1 MLGRDA
7 LMAEKTSVRGFFEFL
22 AAGEMGGLV
31 AACGAALLPGPAGL
45 LMPAAG
51 KAIEYFGP
59 ALARRLLDFLSRLG
73 EPSGAAVLE
82 MVANTSS
89 AEAQR
94 SALEAVQTVAPSA
107 TPESQRLAAQYLSAI
122 PGSLRRSLVVEENG
136 RSSCPLDLLPR
147 NSEDALRMLPTSIPP
162 YIPPCALP
170 GTDYQLTEL
179 IGTGGFGAV
188 YLASHKTEYEPRA
201 IKLCLDPARLQSLRR
216 EQSLL
221 GRLIDK
227 GGAWSANI
235 VRLYGHRLDADPAFL
250 VYEYVQKGDLAS
262 FVRERRH
269 ELGRPLNPEEVL
281 DAIDTVAAGLAV
293 AHPAGLVH
301 RDLKP
306 SNILWSGTTLKLAD
320 FGLGAVACEPEGARG
335 DPRSNLDM
343 SVELHGSGTPL
354 YMCEEQRH
362 STRPDPRHD
371 VYSLG
376 VIWYQMLVDDLSRR
390 LTPGWED
397 VLKEHD
403 VPSTHVELLGRCIRG
418 ITNRPADGREV
429 CAAIERI
436 RLDRGVQGG
445 GLSDRQDRFKRR
457 RYLIS
462 LVSAVTLASAIF
474 GLRAYYFP
482 PKPPDIPTPPPAKA
496 DGTSTVKKE
505 QKVGDPIVK
514 KDRPQESTASKTS
527 KDVAIKKTGEST
539 KPDVVK
545 IPPKESSEPASKAPP
560 AVGDFAGTW
569 RRVRQGEPI
578 DQQLT
583 FIPDPG
589 GGGALISGAIKGGGP
604 GMDGCSYEY
613 DVMHNK
619 IRIYT
624 QDKFDNSKETTL
636 VEGRPVW
643 GNGGTDGCRF
653 EVVNMKGPAEGK
665 TDTFKRVDAE
675 GKP

>member
-1 MLGRDA
+1 
-7 LMAEKTSVRGFFEFL
+7 MAEKTSVRGFFEFL

-94 SALEAVQTVAPSA
+94 SALEVVQTVAPSA

-122 PGSLRRSLVVEENG
+122 PGSLRRSLLVEENG
-136 RSSCPLDLLPR
+136 RSSCPLDFLPR

-162 YIPPCALP
+162 YIPPCALA

-216 EQSLL
+216 EQVLL
-221 GRLIDK
+221 RRLIDK
-227 GGAWSANI
+227 GGDWSANI

-250 VYEYVQKGDLAS
+250 VYEYVQRGDLAA

-281 DAIDTVAAGLAV
+281 DAIDMIAAGLAV

-320 FGLGAVACEPEGARG
+320 FGLGAVACEPDAARG
-335 DPRSNLDM
+335 EPRSNLDM

-376 VIWYQMLVDDLSRR
+376 VIWYQMLVDDFSRR
-390 LTPGWED
+390 LTPDWED
-397 VLKEHD
+397 VLEEHN

-418 ITNRPADGREV
+418 IGNRPADGREV

-436 RLDRGVQGG
+436 RLGRGVQGG
-445 GLSDRQDRFKRR
+445 GLSDREDRFKRR
-457 RYLIS
+457 RQVI
-462 LVSAVTLASAIF
+462 AVACGIMLTFAII
-474 GLRAYYFP
+474 GVKAYFFP
-482 PKPPDIPTPPPAKA
+482 PKPPETPKPPPV
-496 DGTSTVKKE
+496 TSNGNTGKKGL
-505 QKVGDPIVK
+505 KDLGPIAG
-514 KDRPQESTASKTS
+514 KDQTQELIASKTS
-527 KDVAIKKTGEST
+527 KDVALPQTGEST
-539 KPDVVK
+539 KPDIV
-545 IPPKESSEPASKAPP
+545 IASPKESSKPASKALP
-560 AVGDFAGTW
+560 AVGDFAGSW
-569 RRVRQGEPI
+569 RRIREGEPL

-583 FIPDPG
+583 FVPDPAPRG
-589 GGGALISGAIKGGGP
+589 SGAVISGAIRGGGP
-604 GMDGCSYEY
+604 GTDSLSYKY
-613 DVMHNK
+613 DVVHNK
-619 IRIYT
+619 LRIYA
-624 QDKFDNSKETTL
+624 QDRFDNTKETTV

-643 GNGGTDGCRF
+643 GNGGKDGMHF
-653 EVVNMKGPAEGK
+653 KVDNMEGPANGK
-665 TDTFKRVDAE
+665 TDTFERVEAKR
-675 GKP
+675 KP

>member
-1 MLGRDA
+1 
-7 LMAEKTSVRGFFEFL
+7 MAEKTSVRGFFEFL

-31 AACGAALLPGPAGL
+31 TACGAALLPGPVGL

-73 EPSGAAVLE
+73 EPSGAAALE

-94 SALEAVQTVAPSA
+94 AALEAVQTVAPSA

-122 PGSLRRSLVVEENG
+122 PGSLRRSLLVEENG

-201 IKLCLDPARLQSLRR
+201 IKLCLDSARLQSLRR
-216 EQSLL
+216 EQVLL
-221 GRLIDK
+221 RRLIDK
-227 GGAWSANI
+227 GGDWSANI

-250 VYEYVQKGDLAS
+250 VYEYVQRGDLAS
-262 FVRERRH
+262 FVRERCH
-269 ELGRPLNPEEVL
+269 EFGRPLNPEEVL
-281 DAIDTVAAGLAV
+281 DAIDMIAAGLAV

-320 FGLGAVACEPEGARG
+320 FGLGAVTRDPDAARG
-335 DPRSNLDM
+335 EPRSTLDM

-354 YMCEEQRH
+354 YMCEEQRR

-390 LTPGWED
+390 LTPDWED
-397 VLKEHD
+397 VLEEHN

-418 ITNRPADGREV
+418 IANRPAGGREV

-436 RLDRGVQGG
+436 RLGRGVQGG
-445 GLSDRQDRFKRR
+445 GLSDREDRVKRR
-457 RYLIS
+457 RQVI
-462 LVSAVTLASAIF
+462 AVACGIILTSAII
-474 GLRAYYFP
+474 GVKAYFFP
-482 PKPPDIPTPPPAKA
+482 PKPPETPEPPN
-496 DGTSTVKKE
+496 
-505 QKVGDPIVK
+505 KVLPV
-514 KDRPQESTASKTS
+514 
-527 KDVAIKKTGEST
+527 
-539 KPDVVK
+539 
-545 IPPKESSEPASKAPP
+545 
-560 AVGDFAGTW
+560 VGDFAGTW
-569 RRVRQGEPI
+569 RRRREGEPL

-583 FIPDPG
+583 FVPDPAPRG
-589 GGGALISGAIKGGGP
+589 SGAVIYGAISGGP
-604 GMDGCSYEY
+604 GIDSLNYAY
-613 DVMHNK
+613 DTKHNTL
-619 IRIYT
+619 RIFF
-624 QDKFDNSKETTL
+624 QDKSDNSKETTV

-643 GNGGTDGCRF
+643 GNGGKDGMRF
-653 EVVNMKGPAEGK
+653 EVVNMRGSAEGK
-665 TDTFKRVDAE
+665 TDTFERVEAKR
-675 GKP
+675 KP